1 MYQNDAIT
9 QNTIHVNDMLVRIFK
24 LVPVFMLALIVLKAA
39 GFIVPGWIYLVTIAA
54 AITLTCMIPIA
65 CRHFRMDAE
74 LIKRVSIYCTSVLS
88 LFCYCYLNMRSIIL
102 LAIPVGFAC
111 MYFDMKL
118 IKVTA
123 GISAAGF
130 ILGEALCRIPGW
142 GVQDFLYEMG
152 SGIMVEAIQLLIVLA
167 ILITVSKN
175 ARNMQDSMKSLYEDI
190 GSLVSD
196 IQGSSQGLG
205 EAEDIIQKNIS
216 LLVSGTAK
224 DKEAAATADE
234 ELTVSG
240 IKARSIISNINK
252 SMDNAKDM
260 IRYTHTMLKGKGRDL
275 KAEDE
280 AKQIDEY
287 DKNIMQTVSKLSCQ
301 TEKIKEDM
309 KLIEIIIN
317 ESKQLSLNAAAET
330 EAAAAEEDGGGSV
343 ILAMKVEKLAEETAI
358 SAEHIQE
365 VLGSVIDDAES
376 TLRSISKVY
385 RELLKS
391 LELIN
396 RSVET
401 LVKWSMYKN
410 VN

>member
-1 MYQNDAIT
+1 MYQNDAII
-9 QNTIHVNDMLVRIFK
+9 QNTIHVNDVLVRIFK
-24 LVPVFMLALIVLKAA
+24 LVPVFMLALIVMKAA
-39 GFIVPGWIYLVTIAA
+39 GFIVLGWLSLAIIAA
-54 AITLTCMIPIA
+54 AVTLACMIPIA
-65 CRHFRMDAE
+65 CRRFRMDAE
-74 LIKRVSIYCTSVLS
+74 LIKRVSIYCTSILC
-88 LFCYCYLNMRSIIL
+88 LFCYCYLNMQSIIL

-118 IKVTA
+118 IKITA

-142 GVQDFLYEMG
+142 GVQDFLNEIG
-152 SGIMVEAIQLLIVLA
+152 SGIILEAIQLLIVLA
-167 ILITVSKN
+167 ILITISKN
-175 ARNMQDSMKSLYEDI
+175 SQSMQDSMKSLYEDI
-190 GSLVSD
+190 SSLVSD

-205 EAEDIIQKNIS
+205 EAEGIIQKNIS

-224 DKEAAATADE
+224 DKEAAAIADE

-260 IRYTHTMLKGKGRDL
+260 IRYTHTMLKRKGRDL

-280 AKQIDEY
+280 AKKIDEY

-301 TEKIKEDM
+301 TEKIKEAM

-317 ESKQLSLNAAAET
+317 ESKQLSMNAAAEA
-330 EAAAAEEDGGGSV
+330 EAAEEDGEGPV
-343 ILAMKVEKLAEETAI
+343 ILAIKVEKLAEETAI

-365 VLGSVIDDAES
+365 VLGSVVDDAES